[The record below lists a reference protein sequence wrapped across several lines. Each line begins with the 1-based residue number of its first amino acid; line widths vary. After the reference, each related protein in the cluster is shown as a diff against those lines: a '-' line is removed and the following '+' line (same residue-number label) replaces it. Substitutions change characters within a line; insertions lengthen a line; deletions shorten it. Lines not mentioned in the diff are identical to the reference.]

1 MLKDI
6 SNKDSNSTNSQNQGL
21 NRTKILPC
29 SSKDA
34 SRDSVE
40 LKFEQL
46 VDQLGELISSEN
58 TLVINSNEEKKK
70 PVTAIKSSLPSQD
83 HLIKFVKE
91 YWKEDEDEKIRKRL
105 TKKILLLFL
114 NLLIKFLNL
123 YVIIIKY
130 FYYLLNSV

>member
-1 MLKDI
+1 MLKET
-6 SNKDSNSTNSQNQGL
+6 SEKDNNSTNFQNQGL
-21 NRTKILPC
+21 NQTKILPC

-34 SRDSVE
+34 PRDSIE

-70 PVTAIKSSLPSQD
+70 PVTAIKSSSPSQD

-91 YWKEDEDEKIRKRL
+91 YWKEDEDEKKL
-105 TKKILLLFL
+105 KKAH
-114 NLLIKFLNL
+114 
-123 YVIIIKY
+123 
-130 FYYLLNSV
+130 

>member
-1 MLKDI
+1 MLKETSD
-6 SNKDSNSTNSQNQGL
+6 KDSNSTNSQNQGL

-58 TLVINSNEEKKK
+58 TLVINLNEEIYFSLTLDRAGVDKYLYSDFFDNVMCG
-70 PVTAIKSSLPSQD
+70 PVYRAIRSDISIVD
-83 HLIKFVKE
+83 HVGPLDHVGPRWRDGE
-91 YWKEDEDEKIRKRL
+91 
-105 TKKILLLFL
+105 FL
-114 NLLIKFLNL
+114 RHC
-123 YVIIIKY
+123 
-130 FYYLLNSV
+130 

>member
-1 MLKDI
+1 MLKETSDK
-6 SNKDSNSTNSQNQGL
+6 NSNSTNSQNQGL

-58 TLVINSNEEKKK
+58 SLVINSNEEKKK
-70 PVTAIKSSLPSQD
+70 LVTTIKSSRPSQD

-91 YWKEDEDEKIRKRL
+91 YWKEDEDEKNS
-105 TKKILLLFL
+105 KKAHSEYS
-114 NLLIKFLNL
+114 LIIFKFIN
-123 YVIIIKY
+123 
-130 FYYLLNSV
+130 